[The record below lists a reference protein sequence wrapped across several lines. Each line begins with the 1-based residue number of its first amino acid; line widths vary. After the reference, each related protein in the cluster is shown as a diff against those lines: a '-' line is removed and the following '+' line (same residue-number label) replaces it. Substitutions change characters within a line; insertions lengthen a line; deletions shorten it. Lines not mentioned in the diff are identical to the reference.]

1 MTEDALQTYFL
12 ETAEAELANAKWY
25 ASQKR
30 RAKAQEALR
39 EAKYWAI
46 KCWPADTKRLQDSIA
61 VLDYE
66 LNT

>member
-1 MTEDALQTYFL
+1 MTEDALQAYFL
-12 ETAEAELANAKWY
+12 ETAEAELANARRY
-25 ASQKR
+25 AGQKR

-46 KCWPADTKRLQDSIA
+46 KCQPVDTKRLQDDITL
-61 VLDYE
+61 LDYE